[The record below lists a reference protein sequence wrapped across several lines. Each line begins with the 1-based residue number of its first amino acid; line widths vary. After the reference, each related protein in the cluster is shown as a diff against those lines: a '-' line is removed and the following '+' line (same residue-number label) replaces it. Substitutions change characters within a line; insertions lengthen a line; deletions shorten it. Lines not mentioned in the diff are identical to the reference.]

1 MLTGR
6 IGVHSGGKA
15 STYHENSENA
25 KLSFNQ
31 ETFVDV
37 VMENLRL
44 QKELNEALEKVLEL
58 KKESN
63 KGFTSYSELSPHLRI
78 A

>member
-1 MLTGR
+1 MYAR
-6 IGVHSGGKA
+6 VGVPSGIQDT
-15 STYHENSENA
+15 TYQENRESA
-25 KLSFNQ
+25 KLVFNQ

-44 QKELNEALEKVLEL
+44 QKELNEALNKVLEL

-63 KGFTSYSELSPHLRI
+63 KGFLSYRDMSPHLRI

>member
-1 MLTGR
+1 MYAR
-6 IGVHSGGKA
+6 VGVPSA
-15 STYHENSENA
+15 IQDSTYQENRESA
-25 KLSFNQ
+25 KLVFNQ

-44 QKELNEALEKVLEL
+44 QKELNEALGKVLEL

-63 KGFTSYSELSPHLRI
+63 KGFLSYSDLSPHLRI